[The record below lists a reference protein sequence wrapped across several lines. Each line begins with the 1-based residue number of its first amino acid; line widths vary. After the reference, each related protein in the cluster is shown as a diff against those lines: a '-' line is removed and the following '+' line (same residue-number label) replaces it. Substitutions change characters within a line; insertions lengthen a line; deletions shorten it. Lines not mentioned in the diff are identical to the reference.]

1 MTETKSQDDASVMV
15 ERVDGADANY
25 APGSFGCHEALHMAS
40 VARDFVDTH
49 LCGHPAIAQN
59 PEWAAQAGYA
69 AEALADLYQMI
80 GAKHV

>member
-1 MTETKSQDDASVMV
+1 
-15 ERVDGADANY
+15 
-25 APGSFGCHEALHMAS
+25 MAS